1 MTWAPTW
8 NQYPKRAPDL
18 RWVDNWEDDPAREH
32 RAVFDYRRREPNQQR
47 KLHLGLAGPGAFLK
61 KIIEN
66 ERRQAANK
74 REQLST
80 L

>member
-8 NQYPKRAPDL
+8 NQYPRRAPDP
-18 RWVDNWEDDPAREH
+18 RWADNWEDDPAREYRVVH
-32 RAVFDYRRREPNQQR
+32 GYRRTEPNQQR
-47 KLHLGLAGPGAFLK
+47 KLHLGLVGPGAFLK

-74 REQLST
+74 RD
-80 L
+80 